1 MHWAIKLGTCAYYL
15 WLPNVFNLKKKGRPI
30 AFSNF
35 SKNIN
40 DIIIAPEM
48 IANKYHFVSC
58 MRALVLVLHYLK
70 YLNDKGIQF

>member
-1 MHWAIKLGTCAYYL
+1 MYMCL
-15 WLPNVFNLKKKGRPI
+15 LPLVTQCIQLKKKGRLI

-40 DIIIAPEM
+40 DIIIAPKM

-58 MRALVLVLHYLK
+58 MHALVLVLHYLK

>member
-1 MHWAIKLGTCAYYL
+1 MYMCL
-15 WLPNVFNLKKKGRPI
+15 LPLVTQCIQFKKKKGRPI

>member
-1 MHWAIKLGTCAYYL
+1 MYMCL
-15 WLPNVFNLKKKGRPI
+15 LPLVTQCIQLKKKGRFI

-58 MRALVLVLHYLK
+58 MHALVLVLHYLK